1 MLSCCLSPPH
11 NACLSQPAEMHILRV
26 HLLYLCISLIFNH
39 FFLRKGVM
47 VLAADKTLRYHN
59 PYARNEVVKGISL
72 KSLRRRSAIEC
83 GLACLDESG
92 CVSFNFGKKSETCE
106 LPLDDNCVIL

>member
-1 MLSCCLSPPH
+1 
-11 NACLSQPAEMHILRV
+11 
-26 HLLYLCISLIFNH
+26 
-39 FFLRKGVM
+39 M
-47 VLAADKTLRYHN
+47 VLAADNAFRYHN

-92 CVSFNFGKKSETCE
+92 CVSFNFAKTEQACE
-106 LPLDDNCVIL
+106 LHSKRISDVGKATKEGYRYFELPRSRDGE